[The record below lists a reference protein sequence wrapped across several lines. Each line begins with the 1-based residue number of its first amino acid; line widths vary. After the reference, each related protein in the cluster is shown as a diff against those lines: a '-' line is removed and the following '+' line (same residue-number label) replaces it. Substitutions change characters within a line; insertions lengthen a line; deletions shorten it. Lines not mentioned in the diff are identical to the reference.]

1 MDGLFVGWIT
11 EVDLFLESL
20 VGVLNEAIDNA
31 ILINI
36 AI

>member
-11 EVDLFLESL
+11 EVDIILEGL
-20 VGVLNEAIDNA
+20 VGVLNKAIDNA

-36 AI
+36 SI